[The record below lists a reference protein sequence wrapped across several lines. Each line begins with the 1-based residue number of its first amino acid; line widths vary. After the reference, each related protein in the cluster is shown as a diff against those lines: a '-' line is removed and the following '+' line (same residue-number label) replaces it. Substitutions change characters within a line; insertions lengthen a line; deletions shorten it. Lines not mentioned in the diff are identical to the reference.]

1 MEHEDMK
8 KKPRSLTRSLSVKWV
23 SQSALAVNSCD
34 LWVEWKLVAAVRQTV
49 SPEDVH
55 HVTTE
60 SHTVNVMMDLQSYTA
75 LRSAT
80 QCEQS
85 YGTECTIPAQYSEF
99 ISLKWRA
106 AFLFP
111 DNLGDTDMFVCLS
124 YLSLEHLKREHEG
137 TGEILCLS
145 KRSKLKISQNLKYV
159 HRSNNSERVEKSVG
173 SIWGR
178 EAFDLIDAPRK

>member
-1 MEHEDMK
+1 MSQTATRGTITTICRAK
-8 KKPRSLTRSLSVKWV
+8 STWRTPSVWWNTKTWRRSLARSLTRSLSVKWV

-99 ISLKWRA
+99 YHFLKKTSSFFVSWQFGRHRHICVFELFVTWAFEERTWR
-106 AFLFP
+106 
-111 DNLGDTDMFVCLS
+111 NWRNT
-124 YLSLEHLKREHEG
+124 LSL
-137 TGEILCLS
+137 
-145 KRSKLKISQNLKYV
+145 
-159 HRSNNSERVEKSVG
+159 
-173 SIWGR
+173 
-178 EAFDLIDAPRK
+178 

>member
-8 KKPRSLTRSLSVKWV
+8 KKPRSLSVKWV

-99 ISLKWRA
+99 YHFLKKTSSFFVSWQ
-106 AFLFP
+106 F
-111 DNLGDTDMFVCLS
+111 GDTDEFVCLS